1 MSGPH
6 QIRALLSL
14 QRKAMVNAFCEHASR
29 NGLGVSILISTL
41 WYGVWLSLAGIC
53 WVTPHYIGVADIE
66 EALPGLLLFAMGYWQ
81 LSPIVTLSLGVS
93 IDMRKLTYYPAST
106 PTLFVVECLLRIWTG
121 IEIIIV
127 LCGLFL
133 GLITAGSAHP
143 GLLAVAFIL
152 FVTLNVFISAG
163 MRNLI
168 ERIFRKRLLREAV
181 LVLLVTATVLP
192 QMIFYSTEFRSVAQL
207 AVRNKVEIPLWISPP
222 GLAAAVGKGQATT
235 PDVLIFLA
243 MIVASALFGYFV
255 FSGTNR
261 MAASESAADQAP
273 RPAAQGAFDKV
284 FGPLT
289 AFLLRMLP
297 DPVGAL
303 TEKEIKYL
311 WRSPRFRTPFFM
323 GFTFAVIAWAPIMHQ
338 IKPPYGDWM
347 RASAPSMIS
356 MYAFLLLGPVLF
368 LNRFGFDRA
377 ASRFYFW
384 MPLEV
389 TQLMLAKNLAT
400 AFFCYCELFL
410 ISAICAVIGMQ
421 ITVRSVIE
429 AVCIGAISLLWLLAV
444 GNQMSVREPVPSNPD
459 RVSHS
464 SAGNGLRGVVQFIAF
479 PLSLSPVFA
488 ALAYRFFGG
497 SDLGFVSILGGAA
510 GSGVIV
516 YYLSFL
522 NASAYGLANRETI
535 VGRLS
540 SGQGPLAAE

>member
-1 MSGPH
+1 VSGLH
-6 QIRALLSL
+6 HIRALLSL
-14 QRKAMVNAFCEHASR
+14 QRKTMVNAFRAHANR
-29 NGLGVSILISTL
+29 NGLGLSLLISTL
-41 WYGVWLSLAGIC
+41 WYGVWLSLAVIC
-53 WVTPHYIGVADIE
+53 WITPHYIGVDDIE
-66 EALPGLLLFAMGYWQ
+66 EALPGLLLFAMGCWQ

-93 IDMRKLTYYPAST
+93 IDMRKLTYYPVAT
-106 PTLFVVECLLRIWTG
+106 PTLFAVECLLRIWTG
-121 IEIIIV
+121 IEIIVV

-143 GLLAVAFIL
+143 ALLAVAFLL

-168 ERIFRKRLLREAV
+168 ERIFRRRLLREAI

-192 QMIFYSTEFRSVAQL
+192 QMIFFSTRFRSVAQA
-207 AVRNKVEIPLWISPP
+207 AVRNEVAVPLWISPP
-222 GLAAAVGKGQATT
+222 GLAAALGKGQATT
-235 PDVLIFLA
+235 PDVLIFVA
-243 MIVASALFGYFV
+243 MLIGSALFGYLV
-255 FSGTNR
+255 FAGTNR
-261 MAASESAADQAP
+261 LAASETAADQAP
-273 RPAAQGAFDKV
+273 RPAAQGAFDALL
-284 FGPLT
+284 GSLT
-289 AFLLRMLP
+289 ATMLRALP

-347 RASAPSMIS
+347 RASAPSMIA

-377 ASRFYFW
+377 AARFYFW
-384 MPLEV
+384 MPLQV
-389 TQLMLAKNLAT
+389 TELLLAKNLAT

-410 ISAICAVIGMQ
+410 ISSICAIIGMQ
-421 ITVRSVIE
+421 ITVRSIVE
-429 AVCIGAISLLWLLAV
+429 AVLIGAVSLLWLLAV
-444 GNQMSVREPVPSNPD
+444 GNQMTVREPVPSNPD

-464 SAGNGLRGVVQFIAF
+464 SAGNGLRGVVQFFAF

-497 SDLGFVSILGGAA
+497 GDLGFVSILGGAA
-510 GSGVIV
+510 GGGVLV

-522 NASAYGLANRETI
+522 NASAYGLANREAI

>member
-1 MSGPH
+1 MSGLA

-14 QRKAMVNAFCEHASR
+14 QRKAMVNAFREHADR
-29 NGLGVSILISTL
+29 NGLGVSLLISTL
-41 WYGVWLSLAGIC
+41 WYGLWLSLAGIC

-93 IDMRKLTYYPAST
+93 IDMRKLTYYPVPT

-143 GLLAVAFIL
+143 TLLAVAFFL

-181 LVLLVTATVLP
+181 LILLVSATVLP
-192 QMIFYSTEFRSVAQL
+192 QMIFYSTQFRSVAQL
-207 AVRNKVEIPLWISPP
+207 AVRNQVEIPLWVSPP
-222 GLAAAVGKGQATT
+222 GLAAAVAKGQATL

-243 MIVASALFGYFV
+243 MILGSALFGYLV
-255 FSGTNR
+255 FAGTSSL
-261 MAASESAADQAP
+261 AASESAADQAP
-273 RPAAQGAFDKV
+273 RPPAQGAFDKV

-289 AFLLRMLP
+289 ALAMRVLP

-323 GFTFAVIAWAPIMHQ
+323 GFTFAVIAWVPIMHQ
-338 IKPPYGDWM
+338 VGPPYGEWL
-347 RASAPSMIS
+347 RAGAPSMIS
-356 MYAFLLLGPVLF
+356 IYAFLLLGPVLF
-368 LNRFGFDRA
+368 LNRFGFDRG

-389 TQLMLAKNLAT
+389 NQLLLAKNLAT
-400 AFFCYCELFL
+400 VFFCYCELFL
-410 ISAICAVIGMQ
+410 ISAICAVLGMQ
-421 ITVRSVIE
+421 ITARSVVE
-429 AVCIGAISLLWLLAV
+429 AVFIGAISLLWLLAI
-444 GNQMSVREPVPSNPD
+444 GNQMSVRQPVPSNPD

-464 SAGNGLRGVVQFIAF
+464 SGGNGLRGVVQFFAF
-479 PLSLSPVFA
+479 PFSLAPVFA
-488 ALAYRFFGG
+488 ALAYRLLGG
-497 SDLGFVSILGGAA
+497 SELGFVSILGGAA
-510 GSGVIV
+510 GGGAMA

-522 NASAYGLANRETI
+522 NASAYGLTNRETI

-540 SGQGPLAAE
+540 SSQGPLSAE

>member
-1 MSGPH
+1 MSGFA

-14 QRKAMVNAFCEHASR
+14 QRKAMVNAFREHAGR
-29 NGLGVSILISTL
+29 NGIGVSILISAL

-93 IDMRKLTYYPAST
+93 IDMRKLTYYPVPT
-106 PTLFVVECLLRIWTG
+106 PMLFVVECLLRIWTG
-121 IEIIIV
+121 LEMIVV

-143 GLLAVAFIL
+143 ALLALAFVL
-152 FVTLNVFISAG
+152 FVTLNVFVSAG

-192 QMIFYSTEFRSVAQL
+192 QMIFYSTRFRSVAQS
-207 AVRNKVEIPLWISPP
+207 AVRNQVEIPLWISPP
-222 GLAAAVGKGQATT
+222 GLTAALAKGEATT
-235 PDVLIFLA
+235 ADLLIFVA
-243 MIVASALFGYFV
+243 MILGSALLGYLIFA
-255 FSGTNR
+255 GTNR
-261 MAASESAADQAP
+261 LAASESAADQAP
-273 RPAAQGAFDKV
+273 RPAAQGVVDRV
-284 FGPLT
+284 FGPL
-289 AFLLRMLP
+289 AALMLRVLP
-297 DPVGAL
+297 DPIGAL
-303 TEKEIKYL
+303 AEKEIRYL
-311 WRSPRFRTPFFM
+311 WRSPRFRTPFVM
-323 GFTFAVIAWAPIMHQ
+323 GFTFAVIAWAPIVHQ
-338 IKPPYGDWM
+338 VKPPYGEWM

-384 MPLEV
+384 MPLEMR
-389 TQLMLAKNLAT
+389 QLLMAKNLAT
-400 AFFCYCELFL
+400 VFFCYCELFL

-421 ITVRSVIE
+421 ITLRSVVE
-429 AVCIGAISLLWLLAV
+429 AVLIGAISLLWLLAV
-444 GNQMSVREPVPSNPD
+444 GNQMSVREPVASNPD

-464 SAGNGLRGVVQFIAF
+464 AAGNGLRGVVQFFAF

-510 GSGVIV
+510 GGGVV
-516 YYLSFL
+516 AYYVSFL

-535 VGRLS
+535 VSRLS
-540 SGQGPLAAE
+540 SSQGPLAAE

>member
-1 MSGPH
+1 VSGLP

-14 QRKAMVNAFCEHASR
+14 QRKAMGNALREHAGR
-29 NGLGVSILISTL
+29 NGLGVSILVSSL
-41 WYGVWLSLAGIC
+41 WYVVWLSLAGIC
-53 WVTPHYIGVADIE
+53 WVAPHYIGVADIE

-81 LSPIVTLSLGVS
+81 LAPIVTLSLGVS
-93 IDMRKLTYYPAST
+93 IDMRKLSYYPVPT

-121 IEIIIV
+121 FEVIIV

-143 GLLAVAFIL
+143 VLLAVALAMFL
-152 FVTLNVFISAG
+152 TLNVFISAG

-181 LVLLVTATVLP
+181 LVLLVSVTVLP
-192 QMIFYSTEFRSVAQL
+192 QMIFFSTQFRDVAQS
-207 AVRNKVEIPLWISPP
+207 AVRNQVEIPLWISPP
-222 GLAAAVGKGQATT
+222 GLAAAVAKGQATP
-235 PDVLIFLA
+235 PDVLIFIA
-243 MIVASALFGYFV
+243 MILGSALFGYLF
-255 FSGTNR
+255 FASTNR
-261 MAASESAADQAP
+261 LAASESAADQAP

-289 AFLLRMLP
+289 ALILRVLP
-297 DPVGAL
+297 DPVRAL

-338 IKPPYGDWM
+338 VGPPYGEWM
-347 RASAPSMIS
+347 RVSAPSMIS

-384 MPLEV
+384 MPIEV
-389 TQLMLAKNLAT
+389 GQLLLSKNLAT
-400 AFFCYCELFL
+400 AFFCYCEIFL
-410 ISAICAVIGMQ
+410 ISAICAVIGLQ
-421 ITVRSVIE
+421 ITIRSVIE
-429 AVCIGAISLLWLLAV
+429 AVFIGAIALLWLLAV
-444 GNQMSVREPVPSNPD
+444 GNQMSVRQPVPSNPD

-464 SAGNGLRGVVQFIAF
+464 SAGSGLRGVVQFFAF

-488 ALAYRFFGG
+488 ALVYRFLGG
-497 SDLGFVSILGGAA
+497 SDLGFVSILGAAA
-510 GSGVIV
+510 GCGVIA

-522 NASAYGLANRETI
+522 NASAYGLTNRETI
-535 VGRLS
+535 VSRLS
-540 SGQGPLAAE
+540 SSQGPLAAE

>member
-1 MSGPH
+1 M
-6 QIRALLSL
+6 I
-14 QRKAMVNAFCEHASR
+14 
-29 NGLGVSILISTL
+29 LG
-41 WYGVWLSLAGIC
+41 
-53 WVTPHYIGVADIE
+53 
-66 EALPGLLLFAMGYWQ
+66 
-81 LSPIVTLSLGVS
+81 
-93 IDMRKLTYYPAST
+93 
-106 PTLFVVECLLRIWTG
+106 
-121 IEIIIV
+121 
-127 LCGLFL
+127 
-133 GLITAGSAHP
+133 
-143 GLLAVAFIL
+143 
-152 FVTLNVFISAG
+152 
-163 MRNLI
+163 
-168 ERIFRKRLLREAV
+168 
-181 LVLLVTATVLP
+181 
-192 QMIFYSTEFRSVAQL
+192 
-207 AVRNKVEIPLWISPP
+207 
-222 GLAAAVGKGQATT
+222 
-235 PDVLIFLA
+235 
-243 MIVASALFGYFV
+243 SALFGYF
-255 FSGTNR
+255 FFAGTNR
-261 MAASESAADQAP
+261 LAASESAADQGP
-273 RPAAQGAFDKV
+273 RPATQGAFDKV

-289 AFLLRMLP
+289 ALATRVLP

-323 GFTFAVIAWAPIMHQ
+323 GFTFAVIAWAPIVHQ

-356 MYAFLLLGPVLF
+356 MYSFLLLGPVLF

-389 TQLMLAKNLAT
+389 TQLLLAKNLAT
-400 AFFCYCELFL
+400 VFFCYCELFL

-421 ITVRSVIE
+421 VTARSVVE
-429 AVCIGAISLLWLLAV
+429 AICIGAISLLWLLAV

-488 ALAYRFFGG
+488 ALAYRFLGG
-497 SDLGFVSILGGAA
+497 SDLGFVSFLGGAA

-522 NASAYGLANRETI
+522 NASTYGLTNRETI
-535 VGRLS
+535 VGQLS

>member
-1 MSGPH
+1 MSGFA

-14 QRKAMVNAFCEHASR
+14 QRKAMANAFREHADR
-29 NGLGVSILISTL
+29 NGLGVSILISAL

-93 IDMRKLTYYPAST
+93 IDMRKLAYYPVPT

-121 IEIIIV
+121 IEIIAV

-143 GLLAVAFIL
+143 ALLAVALIL
-152 FVTLNVFISAG
+152 FVTLNVFLSAG

-192 QMIFYSTEFRSVAQL
+192 QMIFFSSQFRSFTQS
-207 AVRNKVEIPLWISPP
+207 AVKNHVEIPLWISPP
-222 GLAAAVGKGQATT
+222 GLAAAVAQGQATT

-243 MIVASALFGYFV
+243 MILGSALFGYF
-255 FSGTNR
+255 FFAGTNR
-261 MAASESAADQAP
+261 LASSESAADQAP
-273 RPAAQGAFDKV
+273 RPAAQGAFDKLL
-284 FGPLT
+284 GPLT
-289 AFLLRMLP
+289 ALLLRVLP

-323 GFTFAVIAWAPIMHQ
+323 GFTFAVIAWAPIVHQ
-338 IKPPYGDWM
+338 VKPPYGEWM

-368 LNRFGFDRA
+368 LNRFGFDRGA
-377 ASRFYFW
+377 ARFYFW

-389 TQLMLAKNLAT
+389 NQLLLAKNLAT
-400 AFFCYCELFL
+400 VFFCYCELFL
-410 ISAICAVIGMQ
+410 ISAICAVIGMHV
-421 ITVRSVIE
+421 TVRSVVE
-429 AVCIGAISLLWLLAV
+429 AVCIGAISLLWLMAI

-464 SAGNGLRGVVQFIAF
+464 SAGNGLRGVVQFFAF

-488 ALAYRFFGG
+488 ALAYRVLGG

-516 YYLSFL
+516 YYLSFM
-522 NASAYGLANRETI
+522 NASAYGLTNREAI
-535 VGRLS
+535 VARLS
-540 SGQGPLAAE
+540 CSQGPLAAE